1 MNDLG
6 ENQLNRMYEDF
17 TKEHT
22 KLQTDLRNGMDDP
35 SKEKDIEKQLVI
47 LNTIATNIIRLRK
60 LKKQILEKS
69 KL

>member
-22 KLQTDLRNGMDDP
+22 KLQTELRNGIDDP

-47 LNTIATNIIRLRK
+47 INTIATNIIRLRK
-60 LKKQILEKS
+60 LKKQIVEKS

>member
-17 TKEHT
+17 TKEQT
-22 KLQTDLRNGMDDP
+22 KLQTDLRNGVDDT

-47 LNTIATNIIRLRK
+47 LNTIATNIIRFRK

>member
-17 TKEHT
+17 TKEQT
-22 KLQTDLRNGMDDP
+22 KLQTELRNGLDDT

-47 LNTIATNIIRLRK
+47 LNAIATNIIRLRK

>member
-6 ENQLNRMYEDF
+6 ENQLNRMYDDF

-22 KLQTDLRNGMDDP
+22 KLQTELRNGVDDT
-35 SKEKDIEKQLVI
+35 SKEKDIEKQLVL

>member
-6 ENQLNRMYEDF
+6 ENQLNRMYDDF

-22 KLQTDLRNGMDDP
+22 KLQTELRNGIDDT
-35 SKEKDIEKQLVI
+35 SKEKDIEKQLVL
-47 LNTIATNIIRLRK
+47 LNTISTNIIRLRK

>member
-17 TKEHT
+17 TKEQT
-22 KLQTDLRNGMDDP
+22 KLQTELRNGIDDT

-60 LKKQILEKS
+60 LKKHILEKS

>member
-6 ENQLNRMYEDF
+6 ENQLNRMYDDF

-22 KLQTDLRNGMDDP
+22 KLQTELRNGIDDT
-35 SKEKDIEKQLVI
+35 SKEKDIEKQLVL
-47 LNTIATNIIRLRK
+47 LNTISTKIIRLRK

>member
-17 TKEHT
+17 TKEQT
-22 KLQTDLRNGMDDP
+22 KLQTDLRNGIDDA
-35 SKEKDIEKQLVI
+35 SKQKDIEKQLVI
-47 LNTIATNIIRLRK
+47 LNSIATNIIRLRT

>member
-6 ENQLNRMYEDF
+6 ESQLNRMYEDF
-17 TKEHT
+17 TKEQT
-22 KLQTDLRNGMDDP
+22 KLQTELRNGVDDI
-35 SKEKDIEKQLVI
+35 SKQKDIEKQLVI
-47 LNTIATNIIRLRK
+47 LNTIATNIIRLRT

>member
-6 ENQLNRMYEDF
+6 ENQLNRMYEEF
-17 TKEHT
+17 TKEQT
-22 KLQTDLRNGMDDP
+22 KLQTELRNGVDDT

>member
-6 ENQLNRMYEDF
+6 ESQLNRMYEDF
-17 TKEHT
+17 TKEQT
-22 KLQTDLRNGMDDP
+22 KLQTELRNGPDDS
-35 SKEKDIEKQLVI
+35 SKQKDIEKQLVI
-47 LNTIATNIIRLRK
+47 LNTIATNIIRLRT

>member
-17 TKEHT
+17 TKEQT
-22 KLQTDLRNGMDDP
+22 KLQTELRNGVDDT

-47 LNTIATNIIRLRK
+47 LNTIATNIIRFRK

>member
-17 TKEHT
+17 TKEQT
-22 KLQTDLRNGMDDP
+22 KLQTELRNGLDDT

-47 LNTIATNIIRLRK
+47 LNSIATNIIRLRK

>member
-17 TKEHT
+17 TKEQT
-22 KLQTDLRNGMDDP
+22 KLQTELRNGVDDP

-47 LNTIATNIIRLRK
+47 LNSIATNIIRLRK

>member
-1 MNDLG
+1 MTDLG
-6 ENQLNRMYEDF
+6 ENQLNRMYDDF

-22 KLQTDLRNGMDDP
+22 KLQTELRNGIDDT
-35 SKEKDIEKQLVI
+35 SKEKDIEKQLVL
-47 LNTIATNIIRLRK
+47 LNTISTNIIRLRK